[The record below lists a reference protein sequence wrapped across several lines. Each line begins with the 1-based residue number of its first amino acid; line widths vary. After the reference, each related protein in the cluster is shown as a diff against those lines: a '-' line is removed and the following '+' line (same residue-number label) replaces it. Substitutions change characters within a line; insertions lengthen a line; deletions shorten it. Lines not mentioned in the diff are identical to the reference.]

1 MNGKFFTISLLL
13 LFFMNLAGAQRLLFQ
28 NESNGK
34 IEPFPFNQKIT
45 FQLHS
50 DSILKTVLSDD
61 EAMVITYNDSSLIL
75 DDQRTILF
83 SDFKFVKV
91 YPKARYKQKVIAS
104 PFLVTG
110 VAISLRGLII
120 TFGEGL
126 ESKNRVTAPLYLLV
140 GAIVT
145 TASSIPFWGT
155 PKKYILGKQ
164 SWQITPLSN

>member
-13 LFFMNLAGAQRLLFQ
+13 VFIVNLSFAQRLLLQ

-34 IEPFPFNQKIT
+34 IEPLPYNQKIT
-45 FQLHS
+45 FQLYS
-50 DSILKTVLSDD
+50 DSTLGTAISDD
-61 EAMVITYNDSSLIL
+61 EAMIITYNDSALIL

-83 SDFKFVKV
+83 SDFKFIKV
-91 YPKARYKQKVIAS
+91 FPKARYKAKVIAS
-104 PFLVTG
+104 PFLVSG
-110 VAISLRGLII
+110 VAITLRGLIM

-140 GAIVT
+140 GGIIT
-145 TASSIPFWGT
+145 TAASIPYWGL
-155 PKKYILGKQ
+155 PKKYILGKN